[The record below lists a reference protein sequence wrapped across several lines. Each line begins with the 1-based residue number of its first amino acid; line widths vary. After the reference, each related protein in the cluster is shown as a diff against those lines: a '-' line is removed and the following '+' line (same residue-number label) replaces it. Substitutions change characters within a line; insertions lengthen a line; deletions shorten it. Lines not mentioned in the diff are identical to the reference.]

1 MHPTRLV
8 EGRTTSLYVVSG
20 FLVRRSRGEGG
31 SRTGEMNQMRL
42 TRILVVAGVALIAAA
57 APARAHHAF
66 ASEFD
71 AKKPVKFTG
80 TVTKMEWINPHA
92 WMHVEVKRPNG
103 AVENWMIEA
112 GSPNSLFR
120 RGIDKNTVRV
130 GMQVVVDG
138 YQARDGSRRAN
149 GRDVT
154 LPEGRKLFLGSQG
167 TGAPSEQ
174 K

>member
-1 MHPTRLV
+1 MRIRFVLAVAAMALV
-8 EGRTTSLYVVSG
+8 
-20 FLVRRSRGEGG
+20 
-31 SRTGEMNQMRL
+31 
-42 TRILVVAGVALIAAA
+42 AAA
-57 APARAHHAF
+57 VPAWAHHAF

-71 AKKPVKFTG
+71 AKKPVKFTA

-92 WMHVEVKRPNG
+92 WMHVEVKKPDG
-103 AVENWMIEA
+103 TTENWMIEA

-120 RGIDKNTVRV
+120 RGITKDTVRV

-154 LPEGRKLFLGSQG
+154 LPEGKKLFLGSQN
-167 TGAPSEQ
+167 TGAPEE
-174 K
+174 KK

>member
-1 MHPTRLV
+1 
-8 EGRTTSLYVVSG
+8 
-20 FLVRRSRGEGG
+20 
-31 SRTGEMNQMRL
+31 MRL
-42 TRILVVAGVALIAAA
+42 TRILAVAGFALIAAA

-71 AKKPVKFTG
+71 AKKPVKFTA

-167 TGAPSEQ
+167 TGAPGDQQ

>member
-1 MHPTRLV
+1 MRIRLV
-8 EGRTTSLYVVSG
+8 
-20 FLVRRSRGEGG
+20 LVAAGIA
-31 SRTGEMNQMRL
+31 L
-42 TRILVVAGVALIAAA
+42 TAVAV
-57 APARAHHAF
+57 PAWAHHAF

-71 AKKPVKFTG
+71 AKKPVKFTA

-92 WMHVEVKRPNG
+92 WMHVAVKKPDG
-103 AVENWMIEA
+103 TVENWMIEA

-120 RGIDKNTVRV
+120 QGINKDTVRV

-154 LPEGRKLFLGSQG
+154 LPEGRKLFIGSQQ
-167 TGAPSEQ
+167 TPGAPGQ

>member
-1 MHPTRLV
+1 MRIRLV
-8 EGRTTSLYVVSG
+8 
-20 FLVRRSRGEGG
+20 
-31 SRTGEMNQMRL
+31 
-42 TRILVVAGVALIAAA
+42 LVVAGMALVAAA
-57 APARAHHAF
+57 VPAGAHHAF

-71 AKKPVKFTG
+71 AKKPVKFTA

-92 WMHVEVKRPNG
+92 WMHVAVKKPDG
-103 AVENWMIEA
+103 TVENWMIEA

-120 RGIDKNTVRV
+120 RGINKDTVRV

-154 LPEGRKLFLGSQG
+154 LPEGRRLFLGSQQ
-167 TGAPSEQ
+167 TPGAPGE

>member
-1 MHPTRLV
+1 MMRITVPFVLGMLALV
-8 EGRTTSLYVVSG
+8 
-20 FLVRRSRGEGG
+20 
-31 SRTGEMNQMRL
+31 
-42 TRILVVAGVALIAAA
+42 AAA

-71 AKKPVKFTG
+71 SKKPVKFTA

-92 WMHVEVKRPNG
+92 WMHVEVKKPDG
-103 AVENWMIEA
+103 TVENWMIEA

-120 RGIDKNTVRV
+120 RGINKNTVKP
-130 GMQVVVDG
+130 GMTVVVDG

-154 LPEGRKLFLGSQG
+154 LPEGQKLFLGSQG
-167 TGAPSEQ
+167 TGAPYE
-174 K
+174 KK

>member
-1 MHPTRLV
+1 MA
-8 EGRTTSLYVVSG
+8 RT
-20 FLVRRSRGEGG
+20 FL
-31 SRTGEMNQMRL
+31 L
-42 TRILVVAGVALIAAA
+42 AGVLAFAVG
-57 APARAHHAF
+57 APAYAHHAF

-92 WMHVEVKRPNG
+92 WMHVAVKKADG
-103 AVENWMIEA
+103 TVENWMIEA

-120 RGIDKNTVRV
+120 RGINKNTVRV

-154 LPEGRKLFLGSQG
+154 LPEGRKLFLGSQQ
-167 TGAPSEQ
+167 TPGAPAE

>member
-1 MHPTRLV
+1 MRIRLV
-8 EGRTTSLYVVSG
+8 L
-20 FLVRRSRGEGG
+20 
-31 SRTGEMNQMRL
+31 
-42 TRILVVAGVALIAAA
+42 AAA
-57 APARAHHAF
+57 AMALAATAVPAWAHHAF

-71 AKKPVKFTG
+71 AKKPVKFTA

-92 WMHVEVKRPNG
+92 WMHVAVKKPDG
-103 AVENWMIEA
+103 TTENWMIEA

-120 RGIDKNTVRV
+120 RGITKNTVRV

-154 LPEGRKLFLGSQG
+154 LPEGKKLFLGSQN
-167 TGAPSEQ
+167 TGAPGDQ

>member
-1 MHPTRLV
+1 MRIRLV
-8 EGRTTSLYVVSG
+8 LA
-20 FLVRRSRGEGG
+20 
-31 SRTGEMNQMRL
+31 
-42 TRILVVAGVALIAAA
+42 VAAIALAATA
-57 APARAHHAF
+57 VPAWAHHAF

-71 AKKPVKFTG
+71 AKKPVKFTA

-92 WMHVEVKRPNG
+92 WMHVAVKKPDG
-103 AVENWMIEA
+103 TTENWMIEA

-120 RGIDKNTVRV
+120 RGITKNTVRV

-154 LPEGRKLFLGSQG
+154 LPEGKKLFLGSQN
-167 TGAPSEQ
+167 TGAPGDQ

>member
-1 MHPTRLV
+1 MRITLTLV
-8 EGRTTSLYVVSG
+8 IATISL
-20 FLVRRSRGEGG
+20 
-31 SRTGEMNQMRL
+31 
-42 TRILVVAGVALIAAA
+42 AAA
-57 APARAHHAF
+57 VAPAWAHHAF

-71 AKKPVKFTG
+71 ARKPVKFQG

-92 WMHVEVKRPNG
+92 WMHVEIKKPDG
-103 AVENWMIEA
+103 TIENWMIEA

-120 RGIDKNTVRV
+120 RGINKNTVKP

-154 LPEGRKLFLGSQG
+154 LPEGRKLFLGSTG
-167 TGAPSEQ
+167 TGAPDE
-174 K
+174 KK

>member
-1 MHPTRLV
+1 M
-8 EGRTTSLYVVSG
+8 
-20 FLVRRSRGEGG
+20 RR
-31 SRTGEMNQMRL
+31 
-42 TRILVVAGVALIAAA
+42 TRILVVAGLALVAAV
-57 APARAHHAF
+57 APAWAHHAF

-71 AKKPVKFTG
+71 AKKPVKFTA

-92 WMHVEVKRPNG
+92 WMHVAVKKPDG
-103 AVENWMIEA
+103 TVENWMIEA